1 MPISKIHRDGDKFSS
16 WWIFYYIVTEINFHH
31 DKKNDHPP
39 TLFTRPRYQS
49 HDNRVS
55 ANLYP
60 GMAIIVPRS
69 CFYSNFPANGKLAL
83 HISNRSHK
91 KRLFKYIYPKK
102 IIIHKH
108 SIFLQLFKNISKRF
122 SYSNFCVSL
131 HGDLFID
138 LVFNAL

>member
-31 DKKNDHPP
+31 DEKNVHPP

-55 ANLYP
+55 ANLYL
-60 GMAIIVPRS
+60 GVAIIVPRS
-69 CFYSNFPANGKLAL
+69 CFYSNFPANEKLAL

-91 KRLFKYIYPKK
+91 KRLFKYIYTEKFYNPQTQHFPTIVQKYFQTFF
-102 IIIHKH
+102 
-108 SIFLQLFKNISKRF
+108 IFKFLCIF
-122 SYSNFCVSL
+122 
-131 HGDLFID
+131 
-138 LVFNAL
+138 AW